1 MLSCRVS
8 GVAAVR
14 PREGQGSGR
23 EHPQDHHASSTMP
36 AQVQVVNTVAKLS
49 KPVHLRRAALYGD
62 HALMS
67 YGVPGS
73 QHQIC
78 PGTAFGQF
86 PAAADDQYT
95 HVTAVNYRIV
105 EATGEDKR
113 CRIDR
118 ERWGKGC
125 PKVRATSLLAF

>member
-1 MLSCRVS
+1 V
-8 GVAAVR
+8 
-14 PREGQGSGR
+14 
-23 EHPQDHHASSTMP
+23 SSTMP
-36 AQVQVVNTVAKLS
+36 AQVQVVNPVAKPS
-49 KPVHLRRAALYGD
+49 KPVRLRHPALYGD

-73 QHQIC
+73 RHQNC
-78 PGTAFGQF
+78 PGTAFHQY
-86 PAAADDQYT
+86 PAAAADQYT
-95 HVTAVNYRIV
+95 HVSAVNYRTSDAAV
-105 EATGEDKR
+105 DCER